1 MSRLLLEVRNVTKR
15 FGTYEALK
23 GVSLSLYEGEIV
35 SLLGVNGAGKTTLS
49 SIIGTLIPPTS
60 GDVLYKG
67 VSIYNDICVFRR
79 DLGFCQQ
86 KPNLNPMLTL
96 RQNLEFAGLYYGMS
110 EVAIQERIVELS
122 QQLGLGAYLDKMPS
136 VLSGGY
142 RQRFMIARSIMHK
155 PRLVIFDEPTVAL
168 DPDIRRALWDQ
179 IRALRDSGITILLT
193 THYMD
198 EADVLSDRVVVLDRG
213 RVQLIETPQKLKQS
227 FQKNNLED
235 VFLHLMNQSSEGV

>member
-1 MSRLLLEVRNVTKR
+1 MSRVLLEVRNVTKR
-15 FGTYEALK
+15 FGTHEALK
-23 GVSLSLYEGEIV
+23 GVSLLLYEGEIV

-67 VSIYNDICVFRR
+67 VSVYKDVCVLRR

-96 RQNLEFAGLYYGMS
+96 RQNLEFAGLYYGMDMPT
-110 EVAIQERIVELS
+110 IHERIA
-122 QQLGLGAYLDKMPS
+122 QLTKQLNLGNYLDQEPS

-142 RQRFMIARSIMHK
+142 RQRFMIARSIIHN

-213 RVQLIETPQKLKQS
+213 RVQLIETPDNLKKS

-235 VFLHLMNQSSEGV
+235 VFLHLMTQPLDE

>member
-1 MSRLLLEVRNVTKR
+1 MSRLLLEVQNVTKR

-49 SIIGTLIPPTS
+49 SIIGTLIPATS

-67 VSIYNDICVFRR
+67 VSVYKDVCVFRQE
-79 DLGFCQQ
+79 LGFCQQ
-86 KPNLNPMLTL
+86 KPNLHPMLTL

-110 EVAIQERIVELS
+110 QDAINVRIAELA
-122 QQLGLGAYLDKMPS
+122 QQLQLTAYLDKEPK

-142 RQRFMIARSIMHK
+142 RQRFMIARSIIHK
-155 PRLVIFDEPTVAL
+155 PKLVIFDEPTVAL

-179 IRALRDSGITILLT
+179 IRALRNAGTTILLT

-213 RVQLIETPQKLKQS
+213 RVQLIETPENLKKS

-235 VFLHLMNQSSEGV
+235 VFLHLMTQASEQ